1 MELGEDRDRV
11 GAVAGLCGGSAAVVA
26 RQQAGGFEMLEEK
39 SKVTSPCKL
48 LWTETK
54 RSALRLLILVLGSAR
69 TKR

>member
-11 GAVAGLCGGSAAVVA
+11 GAVAGLCGGGGEA
-26 RQQAGGFEMLEEK
+26 AGGGVEMFEEK
-39 SKVTSPCKL
+39 SEVTSPCKL
-48 LWTETK
+48 LWTETN